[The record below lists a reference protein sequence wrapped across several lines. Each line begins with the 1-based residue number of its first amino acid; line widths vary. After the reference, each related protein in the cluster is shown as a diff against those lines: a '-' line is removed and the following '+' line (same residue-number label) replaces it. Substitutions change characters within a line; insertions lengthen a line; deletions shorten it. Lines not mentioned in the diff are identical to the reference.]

1 MNINEPTWDQ
11 ENDEYYIKV
20 PMKNNQ
26 IFSMYLQEID
36 WTIDTSYF
44 NLAMNLYD
52 KRKKAAENEDLVKT
66 TGKQDFLQTY
76 IIAKKC
82 FEKLEQTCLRE
93 FHYTNVVIYCYWTDN
108 RRKDIYYHFL
118 SKRGYRY
125 GRDLANKKCIYKKFK
140 KKES

>member
-82 FEKLEQTCLRE
+82 F
-93 FHYTNVVIYCYWTDN
+93 
-108 RRKDIYYHFL
+108 
-118 SKRGYRY
+118 
-125 GRDLANKKCIYKKFK
+125 
-140 KKES
+140 